1 MYALLAA
8 AVSLT
13 LSLLAGSAMR
23 TVVSD
28 VLWFFTYRFS
38 LLPLAVLTPVF
49 VLLGLTLPA
58 VCCRVTQRQSIV
70 DRLRQAE

>member
-1 MYALLAA
+1 
-8 AVSLT
+8 
-13 LSLLAGSAMR
+13 MR

-58 VCCRVTQRQSIV
+58 VCCRVTQQQSIV